1 MTSTTALIAAAA
13 DADLLAR
20 AVAIVEARGL
30 SSAGLAAQMGHLVA
44 QPVQDDQCIAD
55 VHAYATLTRE
65 QALAAVPPPVGTNL
79 AAVTDAQLVS
89 ALTSLGVIPA
99 VDKES

>member
-13 DADLLAR
+13 DTDLLAR

-30 SSAGLAAQMGHLVA
+30 SSAGLAARMGHLVA

-55 VHAYATLTRE
+55 VHAYATLVRE
-65 QALAAVPPPVGTNL
+65 QAIAAVPPPVGTNL
-79 AAVTDAQLVS
+79 AAVTDAQLVA
-89 ALTSLGVIPA
+89 ALTKLKIITT
-99 VDKES
+99 D

>member
-13 DADLLAR
+13 DTDLLAR

-30 SSAGLAAQMGHLVA
+30 PSAGLAAQMGHLVA

-55 VHAYATLTRE
+55 VHAYATLVRE
-65 QALAAVPPPVGTNL
+65 QAIAAVPPPVGTNL
-79 AAVTDAQLVS
+79 SAVTDAQLVT
-89 ALTSLGVIPA
+89 ALTSLGIIGQ
-99 VDKES
+99 EG

>member
-13 DADLLAR
+13 DTDLLAR

-30 SSAGLAAQMGHLVA
+30 PSAGLAARMGHLVA
-44 QPVQDDQCIAD
+44 QPVQDGQCIAD
-55 VHAYATLTRE
+55 VHAYATLTRD

-89 ALTSLGVIPA
+89 ALTSLKILGQ
-99 VDKES
+99 ET